1 MSFILAVDNEERM
14 CRLIKA
20 SLELEGHTVETAFSG
35 SEALQKIDSLQKFDI
50 VVTDLKMNNIDGLQ
64 VLSHVCEHS
73 PGTEVIIITAFATQ
87 ETALE
92 AMKKGAYDYLIKPF
106 KMDELSLRIQRI
118 IKQKEI
124 ENENKLLREKKGD
137 SKGFP
142 GIIGKSS
149 KMRRI
154 YQQIEQ
160 VSQSDTAV
168 LIRGESGTGKELT
181 AKAVHSSSKRK
192 NGPFVAVNCAAL
204 PENLLESELFGFEKG
219 AFTGADKQK
228 AGLFE
233 TAENGTF
240 FLDEIGDLPLSLQA
254 KLLRVLQDNEVYHLG
269 GREAV
274 KVNFRLITATHRNL
288 EKMTAEGSFRQDL
301 YYRISIFPIELPPL
315 RDRRED
321 IPELLQH
328 FLKEF
333 PEKPLSAEARRK
345 LIEYDYP
352 GNIRELENII
362 TRASIS
368 AESVITEN
376 DLIMKSSPDIADMA
390 DIYSIPDGGINLDE
404 LEMKLIEAAVRKA
417 EGNKTKAA
425 QLLGLTRR
433 RLYSM
438 MERFGI
444 SK

>member
-64 VLSHVCEHS
+64 VLDHVCEHS

-192 NGPFVAVNCAAL
+192 NGPF
-204 PENLLESELFGFEKG
+204 
-219 AFTGADKQK
+219 
-228 AGLFE
+228 
-233 TAENGTF
+233 
-240 FLDEIGDLPLSLQA
+240 
-254 KLLRVLQDNEVYHLG
+254 
-269 GREAV
+269 
-274 KVNFRLITATHRNL
+274 
-288 EKMTAEGSFRQDL
+288 GSQL
-301 YYRISIFPIELPPL
+301 CS
-315 RDRRED
+315 
-321 IPELLQH
+321 
-328 FLKEF
+328 
-333 PEKPLSAEARRK
+333 SA
-345 LIEYDYP
+345 
-352 GNIRELENII
+352 
-362 TRASIS
+362 
-368 AESVITEN
+368 
-376 DLIMKSSPDIADMA
+376 
-390 DIYSIPDGGINLDE
+390 
-404 LEMKLIEAAVRKA
+404 
-417 EGNKTKAA
+417 
-425 QLLGLTRR
+425 
-433 RLYSM
+433 
-438 MERFGI
+438 
-444 SK
+444 